1 MNITALPKK
10 LYDRAT
16 QLGVTSITLQFSG
29 GSDEG
34 HLDVQIDSPL
44 DDDEALSALG
54 SDVEDWADTAYSYN
68 GAGDGDAYGDNVTYD
83 LVEMEAR
90 WDAWQMQVTEGG
102 SDSQALEIEPEEE
115 EQP

>member
-1 MNITALPKK
+1 MKIIALPKK

-34 HLDVQIDSPL
+34 YLNVQIDSPL
-44 DDDEALSALG
+44 DDDAALSALG
-54 SDVEDWADTAYSYN
+54 SDVEDWADTAYSYR
-68 GAGDGDAYGDNVTYD
+68 GAGDGNDYGDNVTYD

-90 WDAWQMQVTEGG
+90 WNAWHMEVAEGG
-102 SDSQALEIEPEEE
+102 SDSQAFEVEPEEE
-115 EQP
+115 QP